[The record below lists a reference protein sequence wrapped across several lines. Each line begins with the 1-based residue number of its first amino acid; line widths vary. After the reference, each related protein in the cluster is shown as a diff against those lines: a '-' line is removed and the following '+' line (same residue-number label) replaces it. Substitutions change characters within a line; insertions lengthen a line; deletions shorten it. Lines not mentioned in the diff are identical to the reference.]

1 MADKI
6 VLNKTKLARNY
17 GLNRETVI
25 KYAKKCI
32 KDEKNIS
39 KKEYDAL
46 LEMCK
51 KLKQF
56 KENKLNFEEQI
67 QDLKSDVQIEFSNDK
82 SSISE
87 LLAQERTDYNY
98 FLKCLEVDKKKVEM
112 ANKLDWGNGSSK
124 DTALI
129 ISTYKKELREDK
141 KTLLNIGARINEYEE
156 KLALVGEEEDNP
168 FD

>member
-1 MADKI
+1 MAEKI

-39 KKEYDAL
+39 KKEYDTL
-46 LEMCK
+46 LAMCDDLKRSKRNK
-51 KLKQF
+51 K
-56 KENKLNFEEQI
+56 EFEDKI
-67 QDLKSDVQIEFSNDK
+67 QDLKSDAQIEFSNDK

-87 LLAQERTDYNY
+87 LLAQERNDYNY

-112 ANKLDWGNGSSK
+112 ANSLEWDNDISK

-129 ISTYKKELREDK
+129 ISTYKRELREDK

-156 KLALVGEEEDNP
+156 KLALVGEEDNP

>member
-1 MADKI
+1 MAEKI

-46 LEMCK
+46 LDMCT
-51 KLKQF
+51 KLKQS
-56 KENKLNFEEQI
+56 KENKQNFEEQI
-67 QDLKSDVQIEFSNDK
+67 QDIKSDAQIEFTNDK
-82 SSISE
+82 SSILE
-87 LLAQERTDYNY
+87 LLTQERNDYNY

-112 ANKLDWGNGSSK
+112 ANKLDWDNDSSK
-124 DTALI
+124 DTA
-129 ISTYKKELREDK
+129 
-141 KTLLNIGARINEYEE
+141 
-156 KLALVGEEEDNP
+156 
-168 FD
+168 

>member
-1 MADKI
+1 MAEKI

-25 KYAKKCI
+25 RYAKKCI

-46 LEMCK
+46 LDMCT
-51 KLKQF
+51 KLKQS
-56 KENKLNFEEQI
+56 KENKQNFEKQI
-67 QDLKSDVQIEFSNDK
+67 QNLKSDVQIEFSDDK

-87 LLAQERTDYNY
+87 LLAQERNDYNY

-112 ANKLDWGNGSSK
+112 ANKLDWDNDNSK

-156 KLALVGEEEDNP
+156 KLALVGEEDNP

>member
-1 MADKI
+1 MAEKV

-46 LEMCK
+46 LDMCT
-51 KLKQF
+51 KLKQS
-56 KENKLNFEEQI
+56 KENKQNFEEQI
-67 QDLKSDVQIEFSNDK
+67 QDIKSDAQIEFTNDK
-82 SSISE
+82 SSILE
-87 LLAQERTDYNY
+87 LLTQERNDYNY

-112 ANKLDWGNGSSK
+112 ANKLDWDNDSSK

-129 ISTYKKELREDK
+129 ISTYKRELREDK
-141 KTLLNIGARINEYEE
+141 KTLLSIGARINEYEE
-156 KLALVGEEEDNP
+156 KLALVGEEDNP

>member
-1 MADKI
+1 MAEKI

-25 KYAKKCI
+25 RYAKKCI

-46 LEMCK
+46 LDMCT
-51 KLKQF
+51 KLKQS
-56 KENKLNFEEQI
+56 KENKQNFEKQI
-67 QDLKSDVQIEFSNDK
+67 QNLKSDVQIEFSDDK

-87 LLAQERTDYNY
+87 LLSQERNDYNY

-112 ANKLDWGNGSSK
+112 ANSLEWDNDMSK

-156 KLALVGEEEDNP
+156 KLALVGEEDNP

>member
-1 MADKI
+1 MAEKI

-25 KYAKKCI
+25 RYAKKCI

-46 LEMCK
+46 LDMCT
-51 KLKQF
+51 KLKQS
-56 KENKLNFEEQI
+56 KENKQNFEKQI
-67 QDLKSDVQIEFSNDK
+67 QNLKSDVQIEFSDDK

-87 LLAQERTDYNY
+87 LLAQERNDYNY

-112 ANKLDWGNGSSK
+112 ANSLEWDNDMSK

-156 KLALVGEEEDNP
+156 KLAVVSEEDNP

>member
-1 MADKI
+1 
-6 VLNKTKLARNY
+6 
-17 GLNRETVI
+17 
-25 KYAKKCI
+25 
-32 KDEKNIS
+32 
-39 KKEYDAL
+39 
-46 LEMCK
+46 MCT
-51 KLKQF
+51 KLKQS

-67 QDLKSDVQIEFSNDK
+67 QGLKSDVQIEFSNDK

-112 ANKLDWGNGSSK
+112 ANSLEWDNGNSK

-141 KTLLNIGARINEYEE
+141 KTLLSIGARINEYEE

>member
-1 MADKI
+1 MAEKI

-39 KKEYDAL
+39 KKEYDTL
-46 LEMCK
+46 LEMCT
-51 KLKQF
+51 KLKQS
-56 KENKLNFEEQI
+56 KENKQNFEEQI
-67 QDLKSDVQIEFSNDK
+67 QDIKSDVQIEFTNDK
-82 SSISE
+82 SSILE
-87 LLAQERTDYNY
+87 LLTQERNDYNY

-112 ANKLDWGNGSSK
+112 ANKLDWDNDSSK

-129 ISTYKKELREDK
+129 ISTYKRELREDK
-141 KTLLNIGARINEYEE
+141 KTLLSIGARINEYEE
-156 KLALVGEEEDNP
+156 KLALVGEEDNP

>member
-1 MADKI
+1 MAEKI

-39 KKEYDAL
+39 KKEYDTL
-46 LEMCK
+46 LEMCT
-51 KLKQF
+51 KLKQS
-56 KENKLNFEEQI
+56 KENKQNFEEQI
-67 QDLKSDVQIEFSNDK
+67 QDIKSDAQIEFTNDK
-82 SSISE
+82 SSILE
-87 LLAQERTDYNY
+87 LLTQERNDYNY

-112 ANKLDWGNGSSK
+112 ANKLDWDNDSSK

-129 ISTYKKELREDK
+129 ISTYQRELREDK
-141 KTLLNIGARINEYEE
+141 KTLLSIGARINEYEE
-156 KLALVGEEEDNP
+156 KLALVGEEDNP

>member
-1 MADKI
+1 MAEKI

-25 KYAKKCI
+25 RYAKKCI

-46 LEMCK
+46 LDMCT
-51 KLKQF
+51 KLKQS
-56 KENKLNFEEQI
+56 KENKQNFEKQI
-67 QDLKSDVQIEFSNDK
+67 QNLKSDVQIEFSDDK

-87 LLAQERTDYNY
+87 LLAQERNDYNY
-98 FLKCLEVDKKKVEM
+98 FLKCLEVDKKKVEI
-112 ANKLDWGNGSSK
+112 ANSLEWDNDMSK

-156 KLALVGEEEDNP
+156 KLALVGEEDNP

>member
-1 MADKI
+1 
-6 VLNKTKLARNY
+6 
-17 GLNRETVI
+17 
-25 KYAKKCI
+25 
-32 KDEKNIS
+32 
-39 KKEYDAL
+39 
-46 LEMCK
+46 
-51 KLKQF
+51 
-56 KENKLNFEEQI
+56 
-67 QDLKSDVQIEFSNDK
+67 KSDVQIEFSNDK

-87 LLAQERTDYNY
+87 LLAQERADYNY

-112 ANKLDWGNGSSK
+112 ANSLEWDNGNSK

-156 KLALVGEEEDNP
+156 KLALVSEEEDNP

>member
-1 MADKI
+1 MAEKI

-25 KYAKKCI
+25 RYAKKCI

-46 LEMCK
+46 LDMCT
-51 KLKQF
+51 KLKQS
-56 KENKLNFEEQI
+56 KENKQNFEKQI
-67 QDLKSDVQIEFSNDK
+67 QNLKSDVQIEFSDDK

-87 LLAQERTDYNY
+87 LLAQERNDYNY

-112 ANKLDWGNGSSK
+112 ANSLEWDNGSSK

-156 KLALVGEEEDNP
+156 KLALVGEEDNP

>member
-1 MADKI
+1 MAEKI

-25 KYAKKCI
+25 RYAKKCI

-46 LEMCK
+46 LDMCT
-51 KLKQF
+51 KLKQS
-56 KENKLNFEEQI
+56 KENKQNFEKQI
-67 QDLKSDVQIEFSNDK
+67 QNLKSDVQIEFSDDK

-112 ANKLDWGNGSSK
+112 ANSLEWDNDMSK

-156 KLALVGEEEDNP
+156 KLALVGEEDNP

>member
-1 MADKI
+1 MAEKI

-25 KYAKKCI
+25 RYAKKCI

-46 LEMCK
+46 LDMCT
-51 KLKQF
+51 KLKQS
-56 KENKLNFEEQI
+56 KENKQNFEKQI
-67 QDLKSDVQIEFSNDK
+67 QNLKSDVQIEFSDDK

-112 ANKLDWGNGSSK
+112 ANSLEWDNGNSK

-156 KLALVGEEEDNP
+156 KLALVGEEDNP